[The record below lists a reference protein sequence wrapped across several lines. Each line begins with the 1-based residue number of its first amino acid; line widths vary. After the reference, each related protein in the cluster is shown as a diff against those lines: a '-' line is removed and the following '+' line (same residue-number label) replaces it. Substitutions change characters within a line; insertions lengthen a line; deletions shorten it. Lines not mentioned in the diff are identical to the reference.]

1 VYVFVALGIHH
12 AMRMSH
18 IVISGLSGPTI
29 LYQLSHFIDHKMCLD
44 FLYNLCLKHSLYE
57 EMSEIWSNMY
67 TGLHVQY
74 PIFLSGFNETLTF
87 STDFRKVLKISN
99 FMKIRKWKPSCCMQ
113 LDSSRLLWPARATTK
128 ISLAAPRHPLAVP
141 VGWVLLGRIYCLNQL
156 TTAPSPIG
164 RKHHNESQG
173 TLYYQQRRKYKKA
186 NKVN

>member
-1 VYVFVALGIHH
+1 MQCAWVILSSVACPGLQYCTNYLILLIIKCVWIFCTTCVWNIRYTKKWARYDQICILVF
-12 AMRMSH
+12 MYS
-18 IVISGLSGPTI
+18 I
-29 LYQLSHFIDHKMCLD
+29 LYSCQVLTKL
-44 FLYNLCLKHSLYE
+44 
-57 EMSEIWSNMY
+57 
-67 TGLHVQY
+67 
-74 PIFLSGFNETLTF
+74 LTF